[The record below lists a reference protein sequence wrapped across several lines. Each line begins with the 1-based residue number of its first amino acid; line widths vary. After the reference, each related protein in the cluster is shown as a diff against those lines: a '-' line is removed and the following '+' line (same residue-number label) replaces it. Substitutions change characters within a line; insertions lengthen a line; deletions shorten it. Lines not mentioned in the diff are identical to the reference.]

1 MRLALGTVQFGLT
14 YGVANQQ
21 GQPTASIVKA
31 ILRLAKEKNID
42 LLDTAISY
50 GESEERLGKIGVN
63 EFRVVTKLPS
73 VPNSVNNID
82 SWVNEQI
89 TGSLSRL
96 CERRIY
102 GLLLH
107 RPKELLAENGE
118 AIFQSLQQLK
128 SSGVIQKIGVSVYSP
143 DELAILLSNFD
154 LDLVQFPLNLVD
166 RRFAKSGW
174 IDRLKKKGIEIHT
187 RSVFLQGLLLM
198 PRQKIP
204 LKFAPWIELIEKWHQ
219 WLEYN
224 NITAIQAA
232 LAYPLSFQEVDNIL
246 VGVDNPDQ
254 LDQVVKSMG
263 YVLNDNLPDI
273 SLDDGPL
280 INPAKWAQL

>member
-14 YGVANQQ
+14 YGIANQQ
-21 GQPTASIVKA
+21 GQPAASVVKA
-31 ILRLAKEKNID
+31 ILRLAKANNIN

-50 GESEERLGKIGVN
+50 GESEECLGEIGVN
-63 EFRVVTKLPS
+63 EFKVVTKLPS
-73 VPNSVNNID
+73 VPNSVKNID
-82 SWVNEQI
+82 LWVNEQI
-89 TGSLSRL
+89 AGSLFRL
-96 CERRIY
+96 GERRIY

-107 RPKELLAENGE
+107 RPEELLAENGD
-118 AIFQSLQQLK
+118 AIFQSLQRLK
-128 SSGVIQKIGVSVYSP
+128 SSGVIQKIGVSVYAP
-143 DELAILLSNFD
+143 DELARLLSNFD

-166 RRFAKSGW
+166 RRFATSGW
-174 IDRLKKKGIEIHT
+174 IDRLKTKGIEIHT

-204 LKFAPWIELIEKWHQ
+204 LKFAPWIGLIEKWHQ

-224 NITAIQAA
+224 GLTAIQAA
-232 LAYPLSFQEVDNIL
+232 LAYPLSFQGVDHLL
-246 VGVDNPDQ
+246 VGVDDPDQ
-254 LDQVVKSMG
+254 LDQVIKSMG

-280 INPAKWAQL
+280 INPAMWTQL

>member
-128 SSGVIQKIGVSVYSP
+128 DP
-143 DELAILLSNFD
+143 WSN
-154 LDLVQFPLNLVD
+154 
-166 RRFAKSGW
+166 
-174 IDRLKKKGIEIHT
+174 
-187 RSVFLQGLLLM
+187 
-198 PRQKIP
+198 
-204 LKFAPWIELIEKWHQ
+204 
-219 WLEYN
+219 
-224 NITAIQAA
+224 
-232 LAYPLSFQEVDNIL
+232 
-246 VGVDNPDQ
+246 
-254 LDQVVKSMG
+254 
-263 YVLNDNLPDI
+263 
-273 SLDDGPL
+273 
-280 INPAKWAQL
+280 